1 VNVGGATYAKFGVVA
16 SPGPEHLPAEDAGR
30 FVVTKSNADRYVFK
44 VPSLR
49 NVELTAPYFHTG
61 STFDLKKAVTVMA
74 ESQLGAKLSDEET
87 TKIAAFLKT
96 LTGKQPEIILPI
108 LPPRER

>member
-1 VNVGGATYAKFGVVA
+1 
-16 SPGPEHLPAEDAGR
+16 
-30 FVVTKSNADRYVFK
+30 
-44 VPSLR
+44 
-49 NVELTAPYFHTG
+49 
-61 STFDLKKAVTVMA
+61 VTVMA

-96 LTGKQPEIILPI
+96 LTGKQPEIVLPI